1 MTSLCCRSIQS
12 IRNDRTLGPTDVSL
26 PTDAFH
32 VVHMWSE
39 LLNEAES
46 RQTYQG
52 NKFSTP
58 EFWLASMAEHPEWS
72 AFL

>member
-1 MTSLCCRSIQS
+1 MMALCCRSIQA
-12 IRNDRTLGPTDVSL
+12 IRDDVTIGPMDVDL

-46 RQTYQG
+46 RQIYQG
-52 NKFSTP
+52 NRPINSLRLVNV
-58 EFWLASMAEHPEWS
+58 E
-72 AFL
+72 